1 MKTKLLLTAIAVCLS
16 YVGMAQT
23 KGTNALGFGIN
34 TNTTTNTI
42 SGAEGKTN
50 QNTLSLGYGYFI
62 DDNKKIGIDLSYLS
76 SKQNSLTSASEIN
89 GYGIN
94 ASYQKYYPIVKTLFA
109 FAGGN
114 AGYFY
119 SKQSNY
125 QPFDGTNYVGNSY
138 SIGAYGG
145 ITWFFS
151 KRFALETSLLS
162 ANMDYSNTKINTYLS
177 GTVSETESTSFNL
190 NTSGVFHD
198 LGFKIYLLF

>member
-151 KRFALETSLLS
+151 KKIRFRDQFIICKYGLQQHK
-162 ANMDYSNTKINTYLS
+162 NKYLPERN
-177 GTVSETESTSFNL
+177 GKRNREYFVQFKY
-190 NTSGVFHD
+190 
-198 LGFKIYLLF
+198 LGCIP